1 LERRRRYLETLQQIL
16 PRTTANELTGRM
28 NGGDKNWEGW
38 LARTG
43 ELPPDF
49 ESMPSNNFLPDP
61 LMRVDGR
68 QSTLIITVEQWAQQR
83 QRIRSELERSV
94 YTEAAPLP

>member
-1 LERRRRYLETLQQIL
+1 LDRRKHYLETLHQIL
-16 PRTTANELTGRM
+16 PRTTTSELTGRM
-28 NGGDKNWEGW
+28 SGGDKSWETP
-38 LARTG
+38 LAHTG
-43 ELPPDF
+43 ELPPEF
-49 ESMPSNNFLPDP
+49 EFMSSNNFLPDP

-83 QRIRSELERSV
+83 QWIRSELERSV